1 MIANLLK
8 LNVQDHVE
16 KKNGL
21 TYLSWAWAWAE
32 ALKADPTATFHV
44 DTFQRADGTTVPY
57 MDINGTGMV
66 WVRTA
71 LFGKEMTCFLPI
83 MDHRNKPIQ
92 NPDAFQVNT
101 GIMRCL
107 TKCLAMHG
115 LGLYIYAG
123 EDLPEDDGVVPAP
136 KPAPKAEKPAE
147 KPPAK
152 MAGEAGRFQITVT
165 TKPDATPTA
174 FINIVSEA
182 AVVCLEQATSQA
194 DVMQVFQVNRALFDK
209 VKSIDPEC
217 HKDLMSAFKTK
228 KDSFQ

>member
-44 DTFQRADGTTVPY
+44 DTFQRADGTTIPY
-57 MDINGTGMV
+57 MDINGTAMV
-66 WVRTA
+66 WVRTT
-71 LFGKEMTCFLPI
+71 LFSKEMTCMLPV

-101 GIMRCL
+101 AIMRCL

-123 EDLPEDDGVVPAP
+123 EDLPEDDGVVPPP
-136 KPAPKAEKPAE
+136 KPKAEKPAE
-147 KPPAK
+147 KPPTK
-152 MAGEAGRFQITVT
+152 MEGEAGRFQITVK
-165 TKPDATPTA
+165 TKPDATPTD
-174 FINIVSEA
+174 FINIVSEM
-182 AVVCLEQATSQA
+182 AVVALEQAKSQA
-194 DVMQVFQVNRALFDK
+194 DVMEIFKVNRALFDK
-209 VKSIDPEC
+209 MKAIDADC
-217 HKDLMSAFKTK
+217 YKDLMEAFTTK
-228 KDSFQ
+228 KNALK

>member
-44 DTFQRADGTTVPY
+44 DTFQRADGTTIPY
-57 MDINGTGMV
+57 MDINGTAMV
-66 WVRTA
+66 WVRTT
-71 LFGKEMTCFLPI
+71 LFSKEMTCMLPV

-101 GIMRCL
+101 AIMRCL

-123 EDLPEDDGVVPAP
+123 EDLPEDDGVVPPP
-136 KPAPKAEKPAE
+136 KPKAEKPVE

-152 MAGEAGRFQITVT
+152 MEGEAGRFQITVK
-165 TKPDATPTA
+165 TKPDATPTD
-174 FINIVSEA
+174 FINIISEM
-182 AVVCLEQATSQA
+182 AVVALEQAKSQA
-194 DVMQVFQVNRALFDK
+194 DVMEIFKVNRALFDK
-209 VKSIDPEC
+209 MKAIDADC
-217 HKDLMSAFKTK
+217 YKDLMEAFTTK
-228 KDSFQ
+228 KNALK

>member
-44 DTFQRADGTTVPY
+44 DTFQRADGTTIPY
-57 MDINGTGMV
+57 MDINGTAMV
-66 WVRTA
+66 WVRTT
-71 LFGKEMTCFLPI
+71 LFSKEMTCMLPV

-101 GIMRCL
+101 AIMRCL

-136 KPAPKAEKPAE
+136 KPAKAEKPVE

-152 MAGEAGRFQITVT
+152 IEGEAGRFQITVK
-165 TKPDATPTA
+165 TKPDATPTD
-174 FINIVSEA
+174 FINIVSEM
-182 AVVCLEQATSQA
+182 AVVALEQAKSQA
-194 DVMQVFQVNRALFDK
+194 DVMEIFKVNRALFDK
-209 VKSIDPEC
+209 MKAIDAEC
-217 HKDLMSAFKTK
+217 YKDLMEAFTTK
-228 KDSFQ
+228 KNALK